1 MNTLLA
7 VVIGVLTVYLAYTLY
22 ARRIDRHVIQS
33 DSKRATPAT
42 LYMDGVDFM
51 PTNRN
56 ILFGYHFKSIAAAGP
71 IVGAI
76 VAATLWG
83 WMPAMIWLVLG
94 VSFIGW
100 ASDYSGIVIS
110 VRNDGNSLSGIAHR
124 LLSPPPPRILFLFI
138 LFFP

>member
-1 MNTLLA
+1 MNTLVA
-7 VVIGVLTVYLAYTLY
+7 VIIGALTVYLAYTLY
-22 ARRIDRHVIQS
+22 ARRIDRQVIQS
-33 DSKRATPAT
+33 DPKRATPAT
-42 LYMDGVDFM
+42 LFMDGGDFM

-83 WMPAMIWLVLG
+83 WLPAMLWLIGG

-100 ASDYSGIVIS
+100 AGDFNAPV
-110 VRNDGNSLSGIAHR
+110 LSGGNEGE
-124 LLSPPPPRILFLFI
+124 SPSA
-138 LFFP
+138 

>member
-7 VVIGVLTVYLAYTLY
+7 VIIGALTVYLAYTLY

-33 DSKRATPAT
+33 DPKRATPAT

-83 WMPAMIWLVLG
+83 WLPAMIGSSWALPSWG
-94 VSFIGW
+94 GSAITAPSFCPYGTK
-100 ASDYSGIVIS
+100 D
-110 VRNDGNSLSGIAHR
+110 IAFR
-124 LLSPPPPRILFLFI
+124 RWRTV
-138 LFFP
+138 

>member
-22 ARRIDRHVIQS
+22 ARRIDRRVIQS
-33 DSKRATPAT
+33 DPKRATPAT

-76 VAATLWG
+76 VTATLWV
-83 WMPAMIWLVLG
+83 WLPARICLG
-94 VSFIGW
+94 LGLSFIRW
-100 ASDYSGIVIS
+100 ARHLRGYV
-110 VRNDGNSLSGIAHR
+110 LPA
-124 LLSPPPPRILFLFI
+124 
-138 LFFP
+138 